1 MHPEVIY
8 HQLFQAVWSTLE
20 AFGQKP
26 KRLGGQMGMSAVLHT
41 WRQNLSRHVH
51 LHCLVPGGALGAD
64 GQWKAC
70 KGNYLFPVKALSRH
84 FCGEWWPRCARRPPR
99 VACIDCVP
107 AKSTPYSI
115 N

>member
-1 MHPEVIY
+1 MHLHPEVIY

-84 FCGEWWPRCARRPPR
+84 FRG
-99 VACIDCVP
+99 
-107 AKSTPYSI
+107 
-115 N
+115 